1 MACLADFVKF
11 FKIRVALRIALIKM
25 RAETGSFALFH
36 IQSPHRVQPE
46 KMEDILPTQILLNL
60 QPLLASGG
68 LAPDQI
74 PGLGWLT
81 NSIFVAVLV
90 LLVVLLFCRMATK
103 KMELVPGRKQNFVE
117 FVIEF
122 LYNQVEAI
130 VGPKVAP
137 RAFPLLATIFIFV
150 LVSNYSGLI
159 PGVGT
164 IGFGP
169 TKDAILTLDMER
181 VHAAAGH
188 DSSHAED
195 DAHSDK
201 PADAHK
207 AHGSHPA
214 GEELSFADKVG
225 DHFYPILRPPTADLN
240 FTLSL
245 ALLFMAVWAYLT
257 IKEVGVWG
265 FIVHTFGVKGGME
278 GFMKYALMPI
288 FFFVGL
294 IEIISILARPVSLSL
309 RLFGNVYAGETLL
322 HTMSELGKSFGL
334 GGIWAFLTSVAFPI
348 PFYFMEILVGV
359 LQATVFALLCAVYI
373 KLSTAHEEEHD
384 H

>member
-1 MACLADFVKF
+1 
-11 FKIRVALRIALIKM
+11 M
-25 RAETGSFALFH
+25 RAETGLLALFH
-36 IQSPHRVQPE
+36 IQFPLRVSPE
-46 KMEDILPTQILLNL
+46 KMENLLPTQILLNL

-68 LAPDQI
+68 LAADQI
-74 PGLGWLT
+74 PGLGWFT
-81 NSIFVAVLV
+81 NSIFVAVVV

-103 KMELVPGRKQNFVE
+103 KMELVPGGKQNFVE

-164 IGFGP
+164 VGFGP
-169 TKDAILTLDMER
+169 TSGPLTIDMER
-181 VHAAAGH
+181 VEAAEHHRGESH
-188 DSSHAED
+188 GGETHSETPVHAEIP
-195 DAHSDK
+195 AH
-201 PADAHK
+201 A
-207 AHGSHPA
+207 
-214 GEELSFADKVG
+214 EEFSFSEKVG

-245 ALLFMAVWAYLT
+245 ALLFMVVWTYLT

-265 FIVHTFGVKGGME
+265 FIVHTFGVKGGLT
-278 GFMKYALMPI
+278 GLMKFALTPI
-288 FFFVGL
+288 FFFVGI
-294 IEIISILARPVSLSL
+294 IELISIAARPVSLSL

-322 HTMSELGKSFGL
+322 HTMSELGESFGL
-334 GGIWAFLTSVAFPI
+334 TGFLAWVSSVVLPL